1 MEKRMKQILMV
12 LSVSV
17 SMIAPSI
24 APAVPVMAEEILDD
38 QTAEFSEDG
47 AFSLDSVTQ
56 ESDEE
61 EEASIDG
68 KAVYKDG
75 EYTGIAKGKKSNITV
90 KVTVKNGKIA
100 AIDVVSQKETR
111 SYWEKAV
118 AVIDSIIEAQTTDV
132 DNISGATISSE
143 GIKEAV
149 NNALKEAIVST
160 FASGSGTE
168 DSPYIIANAEQLAAF
183 AATVDEGNPYTG
195 EFIELGADI
204 DLSGTDNWNPIGTE
218 AQTTKSVDTIF
229 NGHFDGKDHK
239 ISNLKIHDTVS
250 SAKSLGLFSTLN
262 GSAEVKNIVF
272 ENVDVEIKA
281 EQRTFAGTV
290 AGDTVEGS
298 TVVDHVSAAGKISI
312 ASDSV
317 KMTMNGGILGRAMKG
332 AVITNCYTDIEQK
345 NEDPGE
351 WVNSYVAGIVGM
363 SSLNNVIVN
372 CGSTGSIENITP
384 ASTGLTGGITGMFAG
399 KLWNVYST
407 SDIRV
412 VNSTGKAGFTGAIA
426 GQITTSGMTN
436 AEEYPETGA
445 LRDYAYYASDA
456 KLNVSSSSDTDNI
469 IDMIASGTG
478 TTYDK
483 AFKANA
489 MKKAEMS
496 EDSFA
501 DLLNGNV
508 SNVRALLNA
517 YDVTGVKLY
526 SWSKTGD
533 KVVIGN
539 EKNGNSSDVS
549 GIFASGDGSAENPY
563 VVETASQLKAFAA
576 SLDDTFDYTGIF
588 IALANDIDI
597 SGADWKPV
605 GRSDYAFNGTF
616 DGKGHTISG
625 MTAGSDAAAYEMD
638 ATPYYGLFGVLE
650 SKAVVKNVTLSN
662 MNINAVS
669 KKSVMVAGIAGYM
682 QGVSANN
689 TYAGAV
695 IDNVSVQGKINLV
708 TDAGNNY
715 VAGIAGMQYKGSII
729 NSTVDMDVS
738 GVVKDSSL
746 AEVGGLVALCNR
758 GLVANSSAYGTV
770 YGSGSRVLREGAD
783 EADEGMAIVSPLVA
797 CNAGSL
803 VNCYASADIET
814 KEYSKYAGM
823 VSGWI
828 TGIGKSYRCW
838 YDADKKMTVNGSA
851 VDPVSAVG
859 TVISKG
865 VSDETFESYA
875 GGLTFE
881 LTPVSG
887 NDISKASEGLNKS
900 FGSFPIEITNF
911 GIKSDSLRKWSWHK
925 DEEKNL
931 ADGDNAAVTYTK
943 PDVENR
949 KEEVVLEMMDGA
961 WYGRSTDKSTVVK
974 IKTENNKVTDT
985 EVISGDKSGEKYDEA
1000 LETARSR
1007 AVYGDFT
1014 DYAEADTSVFDGGN
1028 GTEESPYLVST
1039 EKQLRYIAE
1048 AINADVTWNNV
1059 WFRQTGDIKVS
1070 EDEFLPIGFA
1080 LQQYNTST
1088 GAIKTAAVH
1097 AFEGNYDG
1105 ADHTISG
1112 LRIGNGKKYGH
1123 IFTNGM
1129 FGLVQGDYP
1138 DRFLHDELRK
1148 SVIKNV
1154 HLKDV
1159 KVTTSNEYD
1168 TTAATLIGQGQNG
1181 TFIENCSAEDS
1192 EINASCDERSARV
1205 GGLAGSMVYG
1215 LIRDSKADVSVK
1227 AEVKKNFAAYVGGFV
1242 GITNRATII
1251 NCYTL
1256 GDVAAKARDYNKTTV
1271 GGFIGLDASVV
1282 VNCYSKGNVTSEST
1296 TGDIGAFAGRTAGI
1310 ASNAYDYYDAKTVLT
1325 VAGKAKD
1332 TVYAGADPY
1341 SVIAK
1346 NKTVGNADTTDKDFA
1361 EKMNGTVKNMTTVLN
1376 DVRAEY
1382 SDENDQTKFDKMYI
1396 YYTGDGSDLY
1406 KWTLLN
1412 GVTVFGEKGGNDTPA
1427 PVNPETPETNVPAY
1441 TEVSFPASDGT
1452 TVTLSRNNATGIYTD
1467 AEGDIAIV
1475 ISANELS
1482 AENKKG
1488 VAAAD
1493 DTASV
1498 SYTFNGKKIKPGHKS
1513 YVVLDGK
1520 AYIYKKDYAVSVKKG
1535 QHAGKMTVTIKFKK
1549 GTDVYKNGI
1558 KKIVLTSLVAPKT
1571 VSKDIV
1577 SIKLNKKQTKIT
1589 NIKDTE
1595 LKKSIS
1601 KKNYSVDFTNKV
1613 ITFKGDYTGTVK
1625 F

>member
-1 MEKRMKQILMV
+1 MEKRMKKILMV

-38 QTAEFSEDG
+38 SSAEFSEDG
-47 AFSLDSVTQ
+47 SFSLDSVTQ
-56 ESDEE
+56 ESDEV
-61 EEASIDG
+61 EEASIDETV
-68 KAVYKDG
+68 VYKDG
-75 EYTGIAKGKKSNITV
+75 EYTGTGKGFKGDITV
-90 KVTVKNGKIA
+90 KVTVKDGKIA
-100 AIDVVSQKETR
+100 SIDEVSQEETPKKWAR
-111 SYWEKAV
+111 AWEIVK
-118 AVIDSIIEAQTTDV
+118 SIIEKQSTDV
-132 DNISGATISSE
+132 DDISHATYSSK
-143 GIKEAV
+143 GIKAAV
-149 NNALKEAIVST
+149 NDALKDAVVII
-160 FASGSGTE
+160 FASGIGTE
-168 DSPYIIANAEQLAAF
+168 DTPYIIANAEQLAAF
-183 AATVDEGNPYTG
+183 AASVDEGNPYTD

-204 DLSGTDNWNPIGTE
+204 DLSGTGNWNPIGTE

-262 GSAEVKNIVF
+262 GSAEVKNIAF
-272 ENVDVEIKA
+272 ENVDIEIKA
-281 EQRTFAGTV
+281 EQKTFVGSV
-290 AGDTVEGS
+290 AGDTVAGS
-298 TVVDHVSAAGKISI
+298 PVVDHVSASGKISI
-312 ASDSV
+312 AADSV

-332 AVITNCYTDIEQK
+332 AVITNCYTDVEQK

-384 ASTGLTGGITGMFAG
+384 ASTGLTGGIAGMFAG

-436 AEEYPETGA
+436 AEEYPAAGA

-456 KLNVSSSSDTDNI
+456 KLNVSSSVDTDGI
-469 IDMIASGTG
+469 IEMIASGTG
-478 TTYDK
+478 SPYDK

-501 DLLNGNV
+501 DLLNGNA
-508 SNVRALLNA
+508 SNVRVLLNA
-517 YDVTGVKLY
+517 YDVTGVKMNAWVM
-526 SWSKTGD
+526 SGNKVIVGND
-533 KVVIGN
+533 KA
-539 EKNGNSSDVS
+539 ENGEEVSD
-549 GIFASGDGSAENPY
+549 IFASGNGSAEDPY
-563 VVETASQLKAFAA
+563 VIETASQLKAFAA

-597 SGADWKPV
+597 SGSDWKPV
-605 GRSDYAFNGTF
+605 GGSDYAFNGTF

-625 MTAGSDAAAYEMD
+625 MTAGSDSAAYEMD

-650 SKAVVKNVTLSN
+650 CKAVVKNVTLSN
-662 MNINAVS
+662 VNINAVS

-695 IDNVSVQGKINLV
+695 IDNVSVQGKINLT

-729 NSTVDMDVS
+729 NSTVDMDVN

-900 FGSFPIEITNF
+900 FGSLPIEITSF
-911 GIKSDSLRKWSWHK
+911 GIKNDSLRKWSWHK

-943 PDVENR
+943 PNVENR
-949 KEEVVLEMMDGA
+949 KEEVVLEMMDGT
-961 WYGRSTDKSTVVK
+961 WYGRSTDKNTVVK
-974 IKTENNKVTDT
+974 ITTENNKVTGT
-985 EVISGDKSGEKYDEA
+985 EVISGDKSGKNYEEA

-1014 DYAEADTSVFDGGN
+1014 DYAAADTSVFDGGN

-1070 EDEFLPIGFA
+1070 EEEFLPIGFA

-1154 HLKDV
+1154 QLKDV

-1215 LIRDSKADVSVK
+1215 EIRDSKADVSVK

-1256 GDVAAKARDYNKTTV
+1256 GDVTAKARDYNKTTV
-1271 GGFIGLDASVV
+1271 GGFIGLDASAV

-1346 NKTVGNADTTDKDFA
+1346 NKTVGNADTTDKAFA

-1412 GVTVFGEKGGNDTPA
+1412 GVTVFGEKGGNDAPA

-1441 TEVSFPASDGT
+1441 TEVSFPTSDGST
-1452 TVTLSRNNATGIYTD
+1452 ITLSRNNATGVYTD
-1467 AEGDIAIV
+1467 AEGDIAVV
-1475 ISANELS
+1475 ISTNEIS
-1482 AENKKG
+1482 DPDKKG
-1488 VAAAD
+1488 NAKAD
-1493 DTASV
+1493 TSARY
-1498 SYTFNGKKIKPGHKS
+1498 SYAGKKLKPGVKS
-1513 YVVLDGK
+1513 YVVVDGT
-1520 AYIYKKDYAVSVKKG
+1520 AYVYGKDYKVSVKG
-1535 QHAGKMTVTIKFKK
+1535 GLHAGKLTAVYKFKK
-1549 GTDVYKNGI
+1549 NAAVYKAGI
-1558 KKIVLTSLVAPKT
+1558 KKITQSASVEAKT
-1571 VSKDIV
+1571 VTAEDV
-1577 SIKLNKKQTKIT
+1577 TVKLNKKQTKVVSIVDKET
-1589 NIKDTE
+1589 
-1595 LKKSIS
+1595 KKKIS
-1601 KKNYSVDFTNKV
+1601 KKNYTVDMSARTV
-1613 ITFKGDYTGTVK
+1613 TFKGDYAGTVK

>member
-1 MEKRMKQILMV
+1 MEKRMKQILIV

-38 QTAEFSEDG
+38 ETAEFSEDG
-47 AFSLDSVTQ
+47 TFSLDNAIL
-56 ESDEE
+56 ESD
-61 EEASIDG
+61 EEASIDE

-75 EYTGIAKGKKSNITV
+75 EYTGIGKGFKGDITV
-90 KVTVKNGKIA
+90 KVTIKDGKIA
-100 AIDVVSQKETR
+100 SIDEVSQKETPNR
-111 SYWEKAV
+111 WKRAWEVVK
-118 AVIDSIIEAQTTDV
+118 SIIEKQSTDV
-132 DNISGATISSE
+132 DNISHATYSTD

-149 NNALKEAIVST
+149 DNALKEAAVST
-160 FASGSGTE
+160 FASGNGSE
-168 DSPYIIANAEQLAAF
+168 ASPYIIANAEQLAAF
-183 AATVDEGNPYTG
+183 ASAVDEGNPYTG

-218 AQTTKSVDTIF
+218 AQTTKSADTIF
-229 NGHFDGKDHK
+229 NGNFDGKNHK
-239 ISNLKIHDTVS
+239 ISNLKFHDKVT

-262 GSAEVKNIVF
+262 ESAVVKNIVF
-272 ENVDVEIKA
+272 ENVDAEIEAAAKV
-281 EQRTFAGTV
+281 FVGTV
-290 AGDTVEGS
+290 AGDTVAGNP
-298 TVVDHVSAAGKISI
+298 VVDHISADGKIDI

-332 AVITNCYTDIEQK
+332 AVITNCYTDMEQK
-345 NEDPGE
+345 TEDAGE
-351 WVNSYVAGIVGM
+351 WVNSYAAGIVGM

-384 ASTGLTGGITGMFAG
+384 ASTGLTGGIAGMFAG

-412 VNSTGKAGFTGAIA
+412 VNSTGKAGFTGAIC
-426 GQITTSGMTN
+426 GQITTSGMKN
-436 AEEYPETGA
+436 AEEYPAEGA
-445 LRDYAYYASDA
+445 LRDFAYFASDA
-456 KLNVSSSSDTDNI
+456 KLNVSASSDTDGI
-469 IDMIASGTG
+469 VDMIAAGTG
-478 TTYDK
+478 ATYDK
-483 AFKANA
+483 AFKATA
-489 MKKAEMS
+489 MKTSEMS
-496 EDSFA
+496 EDGFA
-501 DLLNGNV
+501 SLLNSNTANV
-508 SNVRALLNA
+508 KALMSA
-517 YDVTGVKLY
+517 YDVTNVTMY
-526 SWSKTGD
+526 SWEMSGNKAVVGND
-533 KVVIGN
+533 KAGN
-539 EKNGNSSDVS
+539 GADVS
-549 GIFASGDGSAENPY
+549 EIFASGNGSAEDPY
-563 VVETASQLKAFAA
+563 VIETAAQLKAFAA
-576 SLDDTFDYTGIF
+576 SLDDTHDYTGEY

-597 SGADWKPV
+597 SGDTWKPI
-605 GRSDYAFNGTF
+605 GGSDYAFNGSF
-616 DGKGHTISG
+616 DGQGHTISG
-625 MTAGSDAAAYEMD
+625 MTAGSDSAAYAMD

-650 SKAVVKNVTLSN
+650 SKAVVKNISLSN
-662 MNINAVS
+662 VNINAVS
-669 KKSVMVAGIAGYM
+669 KKPVLVGGIAGYM

-689 TYAGAV
+689 TFAGAV
-695 IDNVSVQGKINLV
+695 IDNVSVQGKISLV
-708 TDAGNNY
+708 TDEGNNY
-715 VAGIAGMQYKGSII
+715 AAGIAGMQYKGSII
-729 NSTVDMDVS
+729 NSTVDMDIS

-770 YGSGSRVLREGAD
+770 YGSGSRVLREGED

-828 TGIGKSYRCW
+828 TGIGKAYRCW
-838 YDADKKMTVNGSA
+838 YNADKKMTVNGSA

-887 NDISKASEGLNKS
+887 NDIEKASDGLNKS

-911 GIKSDSLRKWSWHK
+911 GIKNDSLKKWSWHK
-925 DEEKNL
+925 DETKNL
-931 ADGDNAAVTYTK
+931 ADGDKAAVTYAK

-949 KEEVVLEMMDGA
+949 KEEVVLEMMDGI
-961 WYGRSTDKSTVVK
+961 WYGRSKDKSTVVK
-974 IKTENNKVTDT
+974 ITTENNKVTNT
-985 EVISGDKSGEKYDEA
+985 EVISGDKSGEAYEEA

-1014 DYAEADTSVFDGGN
+1014 DYAQADTTVFDGGN

-1048 AINADVTWNNV
+1048 AVNEDETWNNV
-1059 WFRQTGDIKVS
+1059 WFRQTGDITVS
-1070 EDEFLPIGFA
+1070 DEEFLPIGFA

-1105 ADHTISG
+1105 AGYTISG

-1192 EINASCDERSARV
+1192 VIDASCDERSARV

-1215 LIRDSKADVSVK
+1215 MIKDSKSDVKVK
-1227 AEVKKNFAAYVGGFV
+1227 AEVKKNFSAYVGGFV

-1256 GDVAAKARDYNKTTV
+1256 GDVTAKARDYNKTTV
-1271 GGFIGLDASVV
+1271 GGFIGLDASAVI
-1282 VNCYSKGNVTSEST
+1282 NCYSKGNVTSEST
-1296 TGDIGAFAGRTAGI
+1296 TSDIGAFAGRTAGI
-1310 ASNAYDYYDAKTVLT
+1310 ASNAYDHYDANAVLT
-1325 VAGKAKD
+1325 VAGKTKD
-1332 TVYAGADPY
+1332 AVYAGADPY

-1346 NKTVGNADTTDKDFA
+1346 NKTVGNADTSDKAFA
-1361 EKMNGTVKNMTTVLN
+1361 EKMNSTVKNMTAVL
-1376 DVRAEY
+1376 DEVRAEY

-1412 GVTVFGEKGGNDTPA
+1412 GVTVFDKKDGNDAPT
-1427 PVNPETPETNVPAY
+1427 PVNPENPKETVPAY
-1441 TEVSFPASDGT
+1441 TEVTFPASDGS
-1452 TVTLSRNNATGIYTD
+1452 VITLSRNNVTGTYTD
-1467 AEGDIAIV
+1467 AEGDIAV
-1475 ISANELS
+1475 VLSGNELGVV
-1482 AENKKG
+1482 NKKG
-1488 VAAAD
+1488 SAAAD
-1493 DTASV
+1493 DTTSV
-1498 SYTFNGKKIKPGHKS
+1498 SYTFTGKKIKPGYKS
-1513 YVVLDGK
+1513 YVVLNGK
-1520 AYIYKKDYAVSVKKG
+1520 AYVYRKDYAVSVKKG

-1549 GTDVYKNGI
+1549 ETDIYKNGI
-1558 KKIVLTSLVAPKT
+1558 KKIVLTSLVAPKA
-1571 VSKDIV
+1571 VSKDNV
-1577 SIKLNKKQTKIT
+1577 AVKLNKKQTKINKVT
-1589 NIKDTE
+1589 DTE
-1595 LKKSIS
+1595 LKKSIA
-1601 KKNYSVDFTNKV
+1601 KKNYSVDYTNKV
-1613 ITFKGDYTGTVK
+1613 ITFKGDYKGTVT